1 MAFNFSLTIPEG
13 MSKLKQ
19 DSRGQASLQVVV
31 KNVSGRALDGRLV
44 PISLPKGT
52 PGVVEK
58 GWLKVDKPDSHFD
71 VGKEETFTVRLSVP
85 SNAAAGDYSFRLD
98 AVWVDQPDQADSSSA
113 IGFTV
118 AAKEKKETSILV
130 WLIPLLV
137 VVVIGLGV
145 GIWLALRPTGQ
156 PATGQLVPDLHGQ
169 TVSDAVKILS
179 SVNLTLDQNSVQAVD
194 TTKPEEADKI
204 LNQTPDAGKNAT
216 KGQAVQVSVGTLKVI
231 VPQVTGHPFHEAFLI
246 LGEQKL
252 TIGQITTVANP
263 SYTGGIVFEQSP
275 APQQVVKTGTAVD
288 VHVTPQMITVPS
300 VVGQTLGN
308 AILNLRGLTVTSFT
322 GDTTKTVMAQNPQAN
337 SSVPV
342 GSSVTLTFPIAIY
355 CGGVNC
361 IYGGAFA
368 RTLVLQQALRARD
381 LQQKGVPPQ

>member
-31 KNVSGRALDGRLV
+31 KNVSGTARDGRLV

-58 GWLKVDKPDSHFD
+58 GWLKVDAADRHLD

-137 VVVIGLGV
+137 VVVMGLGV
-145 GIWLALRPTGQ
+145 GMWLLLRPSGT
-156 PATGQLVPDLHGQ
+156 PVPDLHGQ
-169 TVSDAVKILS
+169 TVSDAVKTLAA
-179 SVNLTLDQNSVQAVD
+179 VNLTLDQNSVQAVD

-204 LNQTPDAGKNAT
+204 LNQTPDAGKKAN
-216 KGQAVQVSVGTLKVI
+216 KGQAVQVSVGTLKVV
-231 VPQVTGHPFHEAFLI
+231 VPQLTGHPFHDAFLI

-252 TIGQITTVANP
+252 TIGQITTAPNP

-308 AILNLRGLTVTSFT
+308 AILNLRGLTVASFT
-322 GDTTKTVMAQNPQAN
+322 GDTTKAVMAQNPPAN

-342 GSSVTLTFPIAIY
+342 GSSVTLTFPVAIY
-355 CGGVNC
+355 CGGINC
-361 IYGGAFA
+361 FYTGAFA

>member
-1 MAFNFSLTIPEG
+1 MAFNFSVTVPEG

-19 DSRGQASLQVVV
+19 DSQGRASLQVVV
-31 KNVSGRALDGRLV
+31 KNLSGRPLDGRLV

-52 PGVVEK
+52 QGVVEK
-58 GWLKVDKPDSHFD
+58 GLVKVDEKADRHFD

-85 SNAAAGDYSFRLD
+85 SNAAPGDYSFRLD

-118 AAKEKKETSILV
+118 AAKEKKETSVLV

-156 PATGQLVPDLHGQ
+156 PVPDLHGQ
-169 TVSDAVKILS
+169 TVSDAVKILA
-179 SVNLTLDQNSVQAVD
+179 SVNLTLDQNNVQTVD

-204 LNQTPDAGKNAT
+204 LNQTPDAGKKAT
-216 KGQAVQVSVGTLKVI
+216 KGQAVQVSVGTLKVS
-231 VPQVTGHPFHEAFLI
+231 VPQLIGHAFHEAFLI
-246 LGEQKL
+246 LGEKKL
-252 TIGQITTVANP
+252 TIGQTTTAPNP
-263 SYTGGIVFEQSP
+263 SYTSGIVFDQSP

-322 GDTTKTVMAQNPQAN
+322 GDTTKTVMVQNPPAN
-337 SSVPV
+337 SSVPI
-342 GSSVTLTFPIAIY
+342 GSPVTLIFPVAIY
-355 CGGVNC
+355 CGGINC
-361 IYGGAFA
+361 FYTGAFA